1 MKRFT
6 PGWIARWFSR
16 WRPRRWGGSSAAD
29 SHSPTDMMPML
40 DCEAVMRQLWDY
52 LDAELTPQGMIEI
65 QAHLGMCKRCYPQY
79 TFERAFLNAL
89 AARRPT
95 HSNPDR
101 LQTSLTALL
110 RDHGMREV

>member
-6 PGWIARWFSR
+6 PAWIAQWFTRWHRRAEDGSR
-16 WRPRRWGGSSAAD
+16 ATD
-29 SHSPTDMMPML
+29 SPTHMAPML

-52 LDAELTPQGMIEI
+52 LDAELTPERTIQIE
-65 QAHLGMCKRCYPQY
+65 AHLAMCKRCYPQY
-79 TFERAFLNAL
+79 EYERAFLNAL

-101 LQTSLTALL
+101 LRTNLMVLL
-110 RDHGMREV
+110 RDRGLREA

>member
-16 WRPRRWGGSSAAD
+16 WHPRPGGRASATD
-29 SHSPTDMMPML
+29 SPTDMMPML
-40 DCEAVMRQLWDY
+40 DCEAVMRELWDY
-52 LDAELTPQGMIEI
+52 LDAELTPQGMIQI
-65 QAHLGMCKRCYPQY
+65 QAHLAMCERCYPQY
-79 TFERAFLNAL
+79 TFEREFLNAL

-101 LQTSLTALL
+101 LQANLMALL
-110 RDHGMREV
+110 RDRGLREV

>member
-6 PGWIARWFSR
+6 PGWLARLISR
-16 WRPRRWGGSSAAD
+16 LHPHPMDGAPATN
-29 SHSPTDMMPML
+29 SPSGMTPML

-65 QAHLGMCKRCYPQY
+65 EAHLAMCQRCYPQFTY
-79 TFERAFLNAL
+79 ERAFLNAL
-89 AARRPT
+89 AARRPA

-101 LQTSLTALL
+101 LQANLMTLL
-110 RDHGMREV
+110 RERGMREV

>member
-16 WRPRRWGGSSAAD
+16 WRPLARGGSRATD
-29 SHSPTDMMPML
+29 LPTDMTPML

-52 LDAELTPQGMIEI
+52 LDAELTPQGMIQI
-65 QAHLGMCKRCYPQY
+65 QAHLTKCERCYPQY

-89 AARRPT
+89 SARRPT

-101 LQTSLTALL
+101 LQANLTALL
-110 RDHGMREV
+110 RDRGLREV

>member
-6 PGWIARWFSR
+6 PEWIARWFLR
-16 WRPRRWGGSSAAD
+16 WNPRAASGSSATD
-29 SHSPTDMMPML
+29 SRTDMTPML

-52 LDAELTPQGMIEI
+52 LDAELTPQDMNRI

-101 LQTSLTALL
+101 LEANLMALL
-110 RDHGMREV
+110 RDRGLSEV